1 MIKNYLKIAWRNLQR
16 QPGFT
21 LLNMLGLAI
30 GMAGFL
36 FLVIYIRDEL
46 SYDNFFS
53 KADQIYRV
61 ALDRKYPDRSRQYAI
76 IPHSYAEAMKAEYPG
91 IKETTRLF
99 YFGPANQLLRKGQ
112 ETFREDLIIGADST
126 FFEVF
131 DLPLLLGKPEQALT
145 DRNALVLTESMA
157 EKYFGPNWSSQNI
170 IGEVIERVQNE
181 EDYVVSGVCA
191 DMPSNSHIEFD
202 FLRAS
207 SGLDFLQ
214 GDQNFLSFSAMTY
227 LLLDEQTDPA
237 LLERQFPDLVVKYA
251 SGQILNHFGVDYA
264 TYQNQGNGY
273 VYTLDNLQDIYLDSK
288 LEGEIKV
295 PGSRDRLYFF
305 SMIALLIIVIAGINF
320 VNLSTA
326 RSAGRAREVGIRKT
340 LGSERGQLITQFLA
354 EAVLISSL
362 AAIVAGVLVGLA
374 LPWFND
380 LTEKDFS
387 RALLLSPFY
396 IGILVS
402 LALATG
408 LASGLYPAFF
418 ISSFRPLE
426 VLQGRL
432 LQNTKGGGLR
442 NVLVVGQFAISIFL
456 IVATILIYQ
465 QLRYTQNKA
474 LGFSK
479 ESLIT
484 LQNTG
489 GLTSQQSETFLHQ
502 MQDLPGVVAASGCSA
517 VPGQFYFGVS
527 FKPPGADEMTT
538 GSGLVVGEQYVNC
551 MQMDLV
557 AGREFSTDFA
567 DSLSLIVNEAAV
579 REMGLED
586 PIGQRL
592 TTSDGWLSPD
602 PDNPAVYRIVGVL
615 QDYHFQSLHHDISP
629 LFLVHADRGGAAG
642 VTPQISVRLQ
652 AGNPQGTL
660 AQIEGLWRQH
670 QPDVP
675 LSYLF
680 MDREWAKLYT
690 QEATARKVF
699 ILFTVLAII
708 IACLGLFGLAAYLV
722 EKRRKEI
729 SIRKVLGATT
739 TGIVQLL
746 SRDFLKLVV
755 VALIIASPLAYYFMD
770 QWLQNFAYRISIA
783 WWVFVVAGGLALF
796 IAFITVGLQSIKA
809 ALANPVNALK
819 NE

>member
-46 SYDNFFS
+46 SYDSFFS

-76 IPHSYAEAMKAEYPG
+76 IPHSYAEAMKSEYPG
-91 IKETTRLF
+91 VKETCRLF
-99 YFGPANQLLRKGQ
+99 YFGPANQLLRKDQ
-112 ETFREDLIIGADST
+112 QTFREDRIIGADST

-131 DLPLLLGKPEQALT
+131 DLPMLVGKPDQALI

-157 EKYFGPNWSSQNI
+157 QKYFGPNWSNQNI
-170 IGEVIERVQNE
+170 VGEVIERIQND

-202 FLRAS
+202 FLRSA

-227 LLLDEQTDPA
+227 LVLDEQTDPA

-264 TYQNQGNGY
+264 TYQDQGNGY
-273 VYTLDNLQDIYLDSK
+273 VYTLHNLQDVYLDSK

-340 LGSERGQLITQFLA
+340 LGSERSQLITQFLA

-362 AAIVAGVLVGLA
+362 AAIVAGVIVGLA

-387 RALLLSPFY
+387 RMLLLTPFY
-396 IGILVS
+396 IGLLVS

-408 LASGLYPAFF
+408 MASGLYPAFF

-432 LQNTKGGGLR
+432 LQNTRGGGLR
-442 NVLVVGQFAISIFL
+442 NVLVIGQFAISIFL
-456 IVATILIYQ
+456 IVATVLIYQ

-489 GLTSQQSETFLHQ
+489 GLTPQQSETFLNQ
-502 MQDLPGVVAASGCSA
+502 MQDLPGVMAASGCSA
-517 VPGQFYFGVS
+517 VPGQFYFGIS
-527 FKPPGADEMTT
+527 FKPPGAEEMTT
-538 GSGLVVGEQYVNC
+538 GSGLVVGEQYVDC

-579 REMGLED
+579 REMGLDD

-592 TTSDGWLSPD
+592 TTADGWLNPD

-615 QDYHFQSLHHDISP
+615 KDYHFQSLHHDISP
-629 LFLVHADRGGAAG
+629 LFLVHADRGGGAG
-642 VTPQISVRLQ
+642 VTPQISVRLE
-652 AGNPQGTL
+652 AGNPQNTL
-660 AQIEGLWRQH
+660 TQIEGLWRQL
-670 QPDVP
+670 QPNVP

-739 TGIVQLL
+739 SGIVQLL
-746 SRDFLKLVV
+746 SKDFLKLVV
-755 VALIIASPLAYYFMD
+755 IALVIASPLAYYFMD

-783 WWVFVVAGGLALF
+783 WWVFVLAGGLALL

>member
-46 SYDNFFS
+46 SYDSFFS
-53 KADQIYRV
+53 KSDQIYRV

-76 IPHSYAEAMKAEYPG
+76 IPHSYAKAMKEEYPG
-91 IKETTRLF
+91 VKETCRLF
-99 YFGPANQLLRKGQ
+99 SFGPANELLRKDQ
-112 ETFREDLIIGADST
+112 EIYREDNIIGADST
-126 FFEVF
+126 FFELF
-131 DLPLLLGKPEQALT
+131 DLPLLLGQAEKALT
-145 DRNALVLTESMA
+145 DPNSLILTESMA
-157 EKYFGPNWSSQNI
+157 EKYFGPNWADQDI
-170 IGEVIERVQNE
+170 LGEVLERVQN
-181 EDYVVSGVCA
+181 DDNYVITGVCA
-191 DMPSNSHIEFD
+191 DMPHNSHIAFD
-202 FLRAS
+202 FLRS
-207 SGLDFLQ
+207 SGGFDFLNGQ
-214 GDQNFLSFSAMTY
+214 DNYLSFSAMTY
-227 LLLDEQTDPA
+227 LLLDGQTDPT
-237 LLERQFPDLVVKYA
+237 LLEGQFPDLVVKYA
-251 SGQILNHFGVDYA
+251 SGQVLNHFGVDYA
-264 TYQNQGNGY
+264 TYQEQGNGY
-273 VYTLDNLQDIYLDSK
+273 VYTLDALQDVYLDSE

-295 PGSRDRLYFF
+295 PGSRDRIYFF
-305 SMIALLIIVIAGINF
+305 SLIALLIIVIAGINF

-354 EAVLISSL
+354 EAVLISAL
-362 AAIVAGVLVGLA
+362 AAIVAGVIVGLA

-380 LTEKDFS
+380 LTEKNFS
-387 RALLLSPFY
+387 RAMLLSPFY
-396 IGILVS
+396 VGLLTT
-402 LALATG
+402 LAIATG
-408 LASGLYPAFF
+408 VASGLYPAFF

-432 LQNTKGGGLR
+432 LQNRKGGGLR

-474 LGFSK
+474 LGFNK

-489 GLTSQQSETFLHQ
+489 GLTPQQSETFLAE
-502 MQDLPGVVAASGCSA
+502 MQDLPGVIAASGCNA
-517 VPGQFYFGVS
+517 VPGQFYFGIS
-527 FKPPGADEMTT
+527 FQPPGAPEMTT
-538 GSGLVVGEQYVNC
+538 GSGLIVGENYVEC
-551 MQMDLV
+551 MKMDLV

-567 DSLSLIVNEAAV
+567 DSLSIMVNEAAV

-586 PIGQRL
+586 PIGQRV
-592 TTSDGWLSPD
+592 TTSDGWLNPD
-602 PDNPAVYRIVGVL
+602 PENPAVYRIVGVL
-615 QDYHFQSLHHDISP
+615 KDYHFQSLHHDISP
-629 LFLVHADRGGAAG
+629 LFLVHADRGGGAG
-642 VTPQISVRLQ
+642 VTPQISVRLSE
-652 AGNPQGTL
+652 GNPQATL
-660 AQIEGLWRQH
+660 SQIEGLWRNF

-699 ILFTVLAII
+699 ILFTVLAVV

-739 TGIVQLL
+739 TGIVSLL
-746 SRDFLKLVV
+746 SLDFLKLVG
-755 VALIIASPLAYYFMD
+755 VALLIASPLAYYFMD
-770 QWLQNFAYRISIA
+770 QWLQNFAYRIGIA
-783 WWVFVVAGGLALF
+783 WWVFILAGGLAIA

>member
-76 IPHSYAEAMKAEYPG
+76 IPHSYAEAMKSEYPG

-99 YFGPANQLLRKGQ
+99 YFGPANQLLRRGQ
-112 ETFREDLIIGADST
+112 ETFREDKIIGADST
-126 FFEVF
+126 FFAVF
-131 DLPLLLGKPEQALT
+131 DLPLILGKPDQALT

-157 EKYFGPNWSSQNI
+157 EKYFGPNWSNQNI
-170 IGEVIERVQNE
+170 IGEVIERVQND

-191 DMPSNSHIEFD
+191 DMPSNSHLEFD
-202 FLRAS
+202 FLRAA

-264 TYQNQGNGY
+264 TYQDQGNGY
-273 VYTLDNLQDIYLDSK
+273 VYTLNNLKDIYLDSK

-305 SMIALLIIVIAGINF
+305 SIIALLIIVIAGINF

-387 RALLLSPFY
+387 RMLLLSPFY
-396 IGILVS
+396 IGLLVS

-408 LASGLYPAFF
+408 VASGLYPAFF

-442 NVLVVGQFAISIFL
+442 NVLVIGQFAISIFL

-489 GLTSQQSETFLHQ
+489 GLTPQQSETFLNQ

-517 VPGQFYFGVS
+517 VPGQFYFGIS

-579 REMGLED
+579 REMGLDD

-592 TTSDGWLSPD
+592 TTSDGWLNPD

-629 LFLVHADRGGAAG
+629 LFLVHADRGGGAG
-642 VTPQISVRLQ
+642 VTPQISVRLG

-660 AQIEGLWRQH
+660 TQIEGLWRQH

-708 IACLGLFGLAAYLV
+708 IACMGLFGLAAYLV

-729 SIRKVLGATT
+729 SIRKVLGAST

-746 SRDFLKLVV
+746 SSDFLKLVV
-755 VALIIASPLAYYFMD
+755 IALVIASPLAYYFMD
-770 QWLQNFAYRISIA
+770 QWLQNFAYRIGIA
-783 WWVFVVAGGLALF
+783 WWVFIAAGGLALL
-796 IAFITVGLQSIKA
+796 IAFVTVGLQSIKA